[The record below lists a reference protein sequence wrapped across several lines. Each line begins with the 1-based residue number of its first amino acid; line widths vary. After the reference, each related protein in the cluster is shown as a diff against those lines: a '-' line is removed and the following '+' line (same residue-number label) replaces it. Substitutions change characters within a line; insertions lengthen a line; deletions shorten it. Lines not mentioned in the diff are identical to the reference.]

1 MNEEGQEINE
11 EVSAGAVESNGA
23 DGADGTSGAVA
34 DANPK
39 DIQSMYDDLG
49 IKAKAPAS
57 KSSKRPKADA
67 SGDKKTA
74 KQDDASGESVEGQK
88 DDDGKDK
95 SKTTPTANTD
105 GVDGNETD
113 EKGKKNSSK
122 DGKDGKKDGEVQKPG
137 ESDEAGVQDA
147 KSKDNQKTTETGEDD
162 DNEGD
167 EGTGRDAEEGKRPGK
182 SNPEV
187 EKRFQKLTGEVKE
200 RDEVIAELQQKLQQS
215 SIQQAQA
222 KIAQE
227 DPEYT
232 IEDFRKVRDDEGNIL
247 DLDEERA
254 ELAWRRWKDGFDGR
268 AEEREAR
275 ANFEADRQEKAE
287 AQTRQLMKDSADAY
301 DTLAELMDEYPELV
315 STSGQF
321 DEEFAREAMPI
332 IEEAVQYLEG
342 TQPGNPEGK
351 TPVIV
356 GLKINPKTI
365 LKALKSIDSKK
376 RNLPLNGVND
386 NVESRS
392 NVSVPH
398 SRSSDPNVN
407 AANELYKEL
416 GIKKRI

>member
-1 MNEEGQEINE
+1 MNEEGQEING

-23 DGADGTSGAVA
+23 NGTGGAVA
-34 DANPK
+34 DASAK

-57 KSSKRPKADA
+57 KSSKRPKADDG
-67 SGDKKTA
+67 GDKKTA
-74 KQDDASGESVEGQK
+74 KQDDASGESGQEQK
-88 DDDGKDK
+88 EDDDSKDK
-95 SKTTPTANTD
+95 SKATPAANSD
-105 GVDGNETD
+105 GVDGNATD

-122 DGKDGKKDGEVQKPG
+122 DGKDGKKDGEVQESG
-137 ESDEAGVQDA
+137 ESDEAGVQ
-147 KSKDNQKTTETGEDD
+147 KDESSDNEKTGETGEDAD
-162 DNEGD
+162 SEGD

-182 SNPEV
+182 SNPEI
-187 EKRFQKLTGEVKE
+187 EKRFQKLTSEVKE

-232 IEDFRKVRDDEGNIL
+232 IEDFLKVRDEDGNIL
-247 DLDEERA
+247 DLDPERA

-268 AEEREAR
+268 AAEREAR
-275 ANFEADRQEKAE
+275 ANFEASQQEKAE

-301 DTLAELMDEYPELV
+301 DTLAGLMDEYPELV

-332 IEEAVQYLEG
+332 IEEAVQYLDG

-351 TPVIV
+351 SPVIV

-365 LKALKSIDSKK
+365 LKALKNIDSKK

-398 SRSSDPNVN
+398 GRSSDPNVN
-407 AANELYKEL
+407 AANQLYKEL
-416 GIKKRI
+416 GINKRV